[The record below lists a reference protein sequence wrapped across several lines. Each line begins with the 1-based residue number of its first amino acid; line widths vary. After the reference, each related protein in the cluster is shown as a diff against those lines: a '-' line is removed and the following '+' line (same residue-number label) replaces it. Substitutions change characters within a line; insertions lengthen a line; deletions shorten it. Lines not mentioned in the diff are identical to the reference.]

1 MRCFVAGVYGDLKEQ
16 CFSSM
21 IHDNMN
27 ISHLMVHSQQVEGTR
42 VKRKSRDSHRERPF
56 DSGSSR
62 DMLDI

>member
-1 MRCFVAGVYGDLKEQ
+1 MTGVPDYLKEELR
-16 CFSSM
+16 SHM
-21 IHDNMN
+21 LHDNMK